1 MSMSIIE
8 FAPRFYGFCIGCY
21 QPLGEDDIK
30 ACELCRLLGWDE
42 LNEIEIKFAEGLA
55 TARPTIAPSLYL
67 QPQHWV
73 RAANGRW
80 YRPDFVST
88 CFGPRVAVEVDG
100 FETHSSR
107 DDITADRIRQRE
119 LERSGLDIIRF
130 SAQEVHRDANGC
142 ALEAIQFIVRKAYGQ
157 LGEAA

>member
-1 MSMSIIE
+1 MDTIID
-8 FAPRFYGFCIGCY
+8 FTPRFNGYCIGCY
-21 QPLGEDDIK
+21 QPLGEDDTK
-30 ACELCRLLGWDE
+30 ACGLCRALGWDE
-42 LNEIEIKFAEGLA
+42 LNEIETKFAEALA
-55 TARPTIAPSLYL
+55 AVRPTIAPSLYL
-67 QPQHWV
+67 RPQFWV
-73 RAANGRW
+73 LAANGKW

-88 CFGPRVAVEVDG
+88 CFGPRVAIEVDG
-100 FETHSSR
+100 FDTHSSR

-130 SAQEVHRDANGC
+130 GGQEVHRDAEGC